1 MTVTANFRERKFA
14 SVTATVNDPAM
25 GSAAV
30 AIGNGEASPSQS
42 VVFEGQTVT
51 LTATPKSQ
59 RYMLKGWE
67 VKVDKDNTTV
77 EYRVAEDV
85 NVATFTMPAT
95 KENITAMAIFEVD
108 TSKPNDDCSLE
119 RVELWSADGAKLLSA
134 SNRAGDTYTIELP
147 ASVAPSELPN
157 LRLKFICGDAEHAV
171 VKQGDTVWDESK
183 GCGITKLGQTQVFT
197 VVAEDKQTSAPYKVV
212 INAETKITAVT
223 LKRHR
228 DHRLRHPFRQQV
240 DHHPA
245 RQH

>member
-1 MTVTANFRERKFA
+1 
-14 SVTATVNDPAM
+14 
-25 GSAAV
+25 
-30 AIGNGEASPSQS
+30 
-42 VVFEGQTVT
+42 
-51 LTATPKSQ
+51 
-59 RYMLKGWE
+59 MLKGWE

-197 VVAEDKQTSAPYKVV
+197 VARRTNRPAPP
-212 INAETKITAVT
+212 T
-223 LKRHR
+223 RS
-228 DHRLRHPFRQQV
+228 
-240 DHHPA
+240 
-245 RQH
+245 